1 MAIDSGIVNK
11 EIRAQVIPLLKRAGF
26 TYFRSR
32 TSWRNRTNR
41 IDVINFQSFNSYLAS
56 SLRCT
61 TYSFAVNLGCYLN
74 YIPPHFGRA
83 IASKA
88 GTPVPREYECHLR
101 KPLLKSISQPEF
113 PRTNIW
119 YIDPAGKYVGPA
131 VSDAKSVISNIAFEW
146 FERFADDGEVLRT
159 FLNDSEK
166 NNDTNGFGANPS
178 PIRSYLIGYTAI
190 FLKRNG
196 LAIKHLQTALDSGCF
211 NDAEQAIQD
220 CLAQARDQK

>member
-1 MAIDSGIVNK
+1 MTPDSRTVNK

-26 TYFRSR
+26 TYFTSR

-61 TYSFAVNLGCYLN
+61 TYSFALNLGCYLN
-74 YIPPHFGRA
+74 YIPSHTGRA

-88 GTPVPREYECHLR
+88 GTPVPREYECPLR

-113 PRTNIW
+113 ARTSIW

-131 VSDAKSVISNIAFEW
+131 VSDAISVISNVAFEW

-166 NNDTNGFGANPS
+166 KNDTHGFGAKPS
-178 PIRSYLIGYTAI
+178 PIRSYLIGYTAL

-196 LAIKHLQTALDSGCF
+196 LAIQHLQAALDSGRF
-211 NDAEQAIQD
+211 NSTRQALED
-220 CLAQARDQK
+220 SLAQARDQK